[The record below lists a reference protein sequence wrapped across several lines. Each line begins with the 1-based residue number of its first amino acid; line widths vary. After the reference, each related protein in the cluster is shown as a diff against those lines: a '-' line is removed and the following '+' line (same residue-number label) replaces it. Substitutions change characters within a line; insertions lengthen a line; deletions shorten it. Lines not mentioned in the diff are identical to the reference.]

1 MMTHAEHLLQLIGQ
15 SPSCFHVVRNLETR
29 LQAEGYQALSGLAEK
44 GKAVVMVSS
53 ELPEILGVCDRVI
66 VFCEGRIAAELVND
80 GLREQDVIHYAFAT

>member
-1 MMTHAEHLLQLIGQ
+1 MLAKWVLADCDVLIVDEPTRGVDVGAKAE
-15 SPSCFHVVRNLETR
+15 V
-29 LQAEGYQALSGLAEK
+29 YQALSGLAEK